1 MDPSHVPASIRTGPP
16 AQYTDSNSSH
26 SPLYYCRTCR
36 LRPHSLPGPDTRS
49 RDYRGE
55 NSHPCLLSESTPGL
69 CCPARETGSP
79 GPCPQCIHPLL
90 GAGTG
95 YQRML
100 PGSETRSKG
109 WAGISGALCGL
120 GSMGP
125 EKSVWLEFW
134 EPAAYASC
142 HSLMKPAGNSRN
154 PRQWSRGS
162 VVRLNEATF
171 ENAQHGILP
180 RAPGRGSQTTPPLLT
195 QEGGHG

>member
-1 MDPSHVPASIRTGPP
+1 MYQPVSELSLQPSTLTLIQATVS
-16 AQYTDSNSSH
+16 YTTAGHADWGH
-26 SPLYYCRTCR
+26 TVFLGLT
-36 LRPHSLPGPDTRS
+36 PGPGITVARTAT
-49 RDYRGE
+49 
-55 NSHPCLLSESTPGL
+55 PVCCQESTPGL
-69 CCPARETGSP
+69 CCHARETGSP
-79 GPCPQCIHPLL
+79 GSCPQCIHPLL
-90 GAGTG
+90 RAGTG

-109 WAGISGALCGL
+109 WAGISSALCGL

-195 QEGGHG
+195 QGGGHG